1 MTHRPHL
8 VPVDDE
14 PVPGRWSFVRLALLG
29 LGVGTMVLGVVV
41 GVTSVPDEQWPSV
54 ALWLAGGVAVHDA
67 VLAPLA
73 VVLGLVVLPRVPPA
87 WRPALRGAALG
98 AAVLAVVAVAVVAG
112 AAGRRNPSV
121 VPRDPATSVAVSLAV
136 LVVAV
141 VLGGITLQVVAA
153 RRRSAV
159 ARRSPPPASGPLEE

>member
-1 MTHRPHL
+1 MTHHPHL
-8 VPVDDE
+8 VAVDDH
-14 PVPGRWSFVRLALLG
+14 PAPGRWSAGRMALLG
-29 LGVGTMVLGVVV
+29 LGAGLMVLGAVV
-41 GVTSVPDEQWPSV
+41 GVTSVPREQWPSV

-121 VPRDPATSVAVSLAV
+121 VPQDPAASVAVALAL

-141 VLGGITLQVVAA
+141 VVGGVTLGVVDA
-153 RRRSAV
+153 RRRSAG
-159 ARRSPPPASGPLEE
+159 ARRSPRPAPGPLEE